1 MEESGGGLQ
10 SMGPQGSDTTSH
22 AHTLE
27 QAAWCAGGQT
37 EAMLGDAEAARG
49 DRDGPG
55 EVRKGPGSLVSRR
68 PRASLA

>member
-1 MEESGGGLQ
+1 MPGGGLQ
-10 SMGPQGSDTTSH
+10 SMGPQGSDTTSR

-27 QAAWCAGGQT
+27 RAAWCVGGQI
-37 EAMLGDAEAARG
+37 EAALGDAEAARG

-55 EVRKGPGSLVSRR
+55 EMRKGPGSLVSGR